1 MTAPLPVDTH
11 AHVFTRALA
20 FTAQRRYTPAYDA
33 SPEDFR
39 AVLDR
44 HGVGEAVLV
53 QPSFLGTDNSFLL
66 AAIAAS
72 GGRLRGIAVVDPAV
86 TDRELDALAA
96 GGVVGIRYNLV
107 GADAGMIAR
116 TDYATLSRRV
126 AARGWQIELHADGHQ
141 LPGLIDLLLPLA
153 TPVVID
159 HFGRPDP
166 ARGHDDPGFRRL
178 LAAGPHAHLFVK
190 ISGSYRCGG
199 RGAEYARTLLDTLGP
214 ARLLWGSDWPFTQFE
229 DRRRY
234 ADGVAELQ
242 AWCSE
247 TERAEIAAA
256 SRRLF
261 SFLPRAC
268 GRRLTRPTSRTA
280 P

>member
-11 AHVFTRALA
+11 AHVFARDLA
-20 FTAQRRYTPAYDA
+20 FAAQRRYTPAYDA
-33 SPEDFR
+33 SLDDFV

-44 HGVGEAVLV
+44 HGVGEGVLV
-53 QPSFLGTDNSFLL
+53 QPSFLGTDNTFML

-86 TDRELDALAA
+86 TDEELDTLSA
-96 GGVVGIRYNLV
+96 GGAVGIRYNLV
-107 GADAGMIAR
+107 GTDAATIAR
-116 TDYATLSRRV
+116 PDYATLSRRV

-141 LPGLIDLLLPLA
+141 LPGLLDLLLPLG
-153 TPVVID
+153 TPIVVD

-166 ARGHDDPGFRRL
+166 ARGRDDPGFRRL
-178 LAAGPHAHLFVK
+178 LAAGPAAPLFVK
-190 ISGSYRCGG
+190 ISGSYRSGN
-199 RGAEYARTLLDTLGP
+199 RGAEYVRALLDTLGP
-214 ARLLWGSDWPFTQFE
+214 MRLLWGSDWPFTQFE

-242 AWCSE
+242 TWCSE
-247 TERAEIAAA
+247 AEQSEIAAA

-261 SFLPRAC
+261 SFPPLA
-268 GRRLTRPTSRTA
+268 GR
-280 P
+280 